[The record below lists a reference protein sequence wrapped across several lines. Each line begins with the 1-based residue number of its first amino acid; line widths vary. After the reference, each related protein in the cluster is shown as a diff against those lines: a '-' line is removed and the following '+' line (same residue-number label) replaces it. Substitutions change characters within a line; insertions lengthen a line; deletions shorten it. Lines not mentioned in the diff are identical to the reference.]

1 MNPFEFSDRTLED
14 LERVQG
20 ARGAGRGKIDRR
32 GVRKMSLSLGM
43 MIRAPHELAFAS
55 AGRITDS
62 LSAAKAGSRAQ
73 RNATALRMID
83 RTVKRS
89 PQVVVKITSRLHG
102 SPSTLGAFTYVSRL
116 GMSDKEPIDLATS
129 EAKTLTD
136 ARDMM
141 ALAREWE
148 AWEQSDEARR
158 KGATAIAMVFSMP
171 PGTDPEKVRQ
181 AVREFAESDMANR
194 RWVMAL
200 HTDEDHPHVHLIIA
214 GRDNDGRRFNPNR
227 EFLQHCRD
235 RFAENLRALGVEA
248 DATKRVTRGYPP
260 KRDATPVLKMRE
272 RGLTPDADAR
282 KMAALRRDG
291 PEAEVHFAEREQARS
306 KTAANAAVV
315 REVYVRAIDELEAH
329 GGPEQIERARA
340 LRLFVESMPEP
351 INARDE
357 IIERL
362 KTGSVL
368 PDRYAIDPELE
379 KLKARGQGRGDD
391 QRQVALDRL
400 AAATGKVKALSAE
413 LRKQG
418 ADRKEDGRVVA
429 PDERVKAL
437 KDHLAAER
445 KSAAR
450 EPGPRSEA
458 SMRLEQKVREMERY
472 IRDRERERQQ
482 DRDRHKDKDKDRG
495 GPTR

>member
-20 ARGAGRGKIDRR
+20 ARGAGRGKVDRR
-32 GVRKMSLSLGM
+32 GIRKMSLSLGM
-43 MIRAPHELAFAS
+43 MIRAPHELAFAG
-55 AGRITDS
+55 AGRVADR
-62 LSAAKAGSRAQ
+62 LSGATAGSRAQ
-73 RNATALRMID
+73 RNAAALRTID
-83 RTVKRS
+83 RTAKRS

-102 SPSTLGAFTYVSRL
+102 APSTLGAFTYVSRL
-116 GMSDKEPIDLATS
+116 GMSDKEPIDLVTS
-129 EAKTLTD
+129 EGKTLTD

-141 ALAREWE
+141 ALAREWQ

-171 PGTDPEKVRQ
+171 PGTDPEKVRE

-227 EFLQHCRD
+227 DFLQHCRD

-272 RGLTPDADAR
+272 RGLTPNSDAR

-291 PEAEVHFAEREQARS
+291 PEAEVHLAEREQARS
-306 KTAANAAVV
+306 KTAANVTLV

-329 GGPEQIERARA
+329 GGAEQIGRARA
-340 LRLFVESMPEP
+340 LRLFVDSMPEP

-362 KTGSVL
+362 KTGSAL
-368 PDRYAIDPELE
+368 PGSYAIDRELE
-379 KLKARGQGRGDD
+379 KLKARVQGRGDD
-391 QRQVALDRL
+391 QRQVGLDRL

-413 LRKQG
+413 LKKQS
-418 ADRKEDGRVVA
+418 ATKKEDGRAIA

-437 KDHLAAER
+437 KNHLAAER
-445 KSAAR
+445 KSAPR

-458 SMRLEQKVREMERY
+458 SIRLEQKVREMERY
-472 IRDRERERQQ
+472 IRDRELE
-482 DRDRHKDKDKDRG
+482 RDRSRDKDKDRG
-495 GPTR
+495 GPAR